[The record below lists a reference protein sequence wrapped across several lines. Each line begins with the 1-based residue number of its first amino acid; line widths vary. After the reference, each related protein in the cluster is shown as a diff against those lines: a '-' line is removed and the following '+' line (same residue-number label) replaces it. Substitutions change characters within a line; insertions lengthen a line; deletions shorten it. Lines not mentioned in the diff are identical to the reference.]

1 MSASTTG
8 HSPNKL
14 GRGLRF
20 LFRVADEV
28 GELVLE
34 PGPAPDSGVSLSF
47 ESGCGVM
54 TFTDCTA
61 ILSLFGE
68 CPVVL
73 ADTGN
78 DPDSW
83 FWGLFQQHLSPQL
96 TGLFGYLRPPDCPA
110 EANRLPLRSSA
121 HPLHQF

>member
-1 MSASTTG
+1 MTATAICLPQQDSRVVAAYRR
-8 HSPNKL
+8 L

-78 DPDSW
+78 EPGFLVTCDPLPMYSRA
-83 FWGLFQQHLSPQL
+83 LSN
-96 TGLFGYLRPPDCPA
+96 A
-110 EANRLPLRSSA
+110 ASA
-121 HPLHQF
+121 WC